1 MAAPVSAHSLILII
15 ASAAAVALLV
25 NINYQ
30 KHHLESATSHRRLRE
45 LGPILDPKT
54 VMLKDIRL
62 QGQGSQADHNN
73 PLCQLLP
80 QVPDDLSWI
89 KVPTEERG
97 PQCSSHAEG
106 INLKRC
112 CVGQCR
118 KSPTIIRSDQ
128 PQYEDLFLKPDMP
141 DLVSMPRMLQ
151 HLHHFVLQK
160 ELERR
165 NGKTRR
171 RTKPIDTCVLWYVG
185 QSLTQDQAS
194 AAICKLTSLGY
205 EIPDKKKCNIDD
217 MDGLLSGDCEL
228 QSQSNP
234 YCPKIRVRHTYEHAL
249 WQRRRNSYPDEA
261 GPIIYNYGVHANSVM
276 EFRAWMEDKFTDAD
290 FQAIKSY
297 GAYRGQVGR
306 YPFMWREHEPQ
317 HFATSDGTYG
327 GQASKCQ
334 DAGVYDNYR
343 NEAAFRFFER
353 NGVLDKIPIIKSFN
367 ALRPLSAFHLGFGDC
382 THYCYSP
389 WRFDLTWHGIALGLQ
404 TLPELQNACMQLHK

>member
-1 MAAPVSAHSLILII
+1 MLTSLHTSALISSPL
-15 ASAAAVALLV
+15 ASHEPKKKPPSS
-25 NINYQ
+25 
-30 KHHLESATSHRRLRE
+30 KHHPESAKSHRRLRE
-45 LGPILDPKT
+45 LGPILDPRT
-54 VMLKDIRL
+54 IMLKDIQL
-62 QGQGSQADHNN
+62 QGQDGQGQVDH
-73 PLCQLLP
+73 PMCQLLP

-89 KVPTEERG
+89 KVPMEERG

-141 DLVSMPRMLQ
+141 DLVSMPRMLE
-151 HLHHFVLQK
+151 HLHHFVIQK

-171 RTKPIDTCVLWYVG
+171 RTPPIDTCVLWYVG

-205 EIPDKKKCNIDD
+205 EIPDKKKCDIDD

-276 EFRAWMEDKFTDAD
+276 EFRAWMDAKFTDAD
-290 FQAIKSY
+290 F
-297 GAYRGQVGR
+297 
-306 YPFMWREHEPQ
+306 
-317 HFATSDGTYG
+317 
-327 GQASKCQ
+327 
-334 DAGVYDNYR
+334 
-343 NEAAFRFFER
+343 
-353 NGVLDKIPIIKSFN
+353 
-367 ALRPLSAFHLGFGDC
+367 
-382 THYCYSP
+382 
-389 WRFDLTWHGIALGLQ
+389 
-404 TLPELQNACMQLHK
+404 